1 LKPRA
6 PQRYRGRVAPSPTG
20 YLHLGHART
29 FWTAQERARKQHGTL
44 VLRNEDL
51 DPARCRPEFTQAMIE
66 DLKWLGLEWQEG
78 PDRGGPFA
86 PYEQSQ
92 RTHLYRAALD
102 ELIQCGAI
110 FPCTCSRKDIQHAAR
125 APQAGEDEERL
136 YPGTCRERQL
146 AEIGG
151 RPFSWRFR
159 VPDNESI
166 SFLDH
171 RLGPQSFVA
180 GKQFGDFVV
189 WRPDGVPSY
198 QLAVV
203 VDDAAMQITEVVR
216 GEDLLLSTA
225 RQLLLYRALR
235 LPAPEFFHCPLVRD
249 EHGERLAKRHG
260 ALSIRALRAS
270 GAEPRYL
277 LGTGL

>member
-1 LKPRA
+1 
-6 PQRYRGRVAPSPTG
+6 
-20 YLHLGHART
+20 
-29 FWTAQERARKQHGTL
+29 
-44 VLRNEDL
+44 
-51 DPARCRPEFTQAMIE
+51 M
-66 DLKWLGLEWQEG
+66 
-78 PDRGGPFA
+78 
-86 PYEQSQ
+86 
-92 RTHLYRAALD
+92 
-102 ELIQCGAI
+102 
-110 FPCTCSRKDIQHAAR
+110 
-125 APQAGEDEERL
+125 
-136 YPGTCRERQL
+136 
-146 AEIGG
+146 
-151 RPFSWRFR
+151 
-159 VPDNESI
+159 PDNESI

-171 RLGPQSFVA
+171 RLGTQSFVA

-249 EHGERLAKRHG
+249 EHGERLAKRHD

-270 GAEPRYL
+270 GAEPGDL
-277 LGTGL
+277 LGTDL